1 MLVVTDLSGRTEA
14 LTDIK
19 GTEVNEEVNGD
30 FSMSFTSVYTDN
42 NAHSYPLL
50 TEEAIVDFE
59 GHEFRIKGLSE
70 DRFRKAV
77 KAPHIYFDLID
88 HQIYEING
96 GTKTIQEFFQIAL
109 AGSGWTFEILGQ
121 FGSKLIPNFG
131 EDNAVSLIKLICDVF
146 ECERKIEP
154 GKHLK
159 IYKEVGKDNDEQFR
173 YKHNVKT
180 LKKNV
185 DTSKLATII
194 KGYGGNGLEVIYT
207 SPNVSRYGERHAE
220 PVRDE
225 RFTVA
230 ESLIERCRQELI
242 DVPEITFDLEVTQ
255 LGFDADLGDKVW
267 TIYEPMDIEFQ
278 QRVMAK
284 KWFPFTNRTPVV
296 TLSNKKQSFVD
307 LLTETNIKINENQK
321 QVRSNIEQT
330 NERITLEVTSID
342 GKFAET
348 EARIEITEG
357 QIQSKVSYSDYT
369 GNTIT
374 SLITQDAYSISFLAQ
389 QLNLQGL
396 VTFENLDTPGQTVID
411 GGNLKTNS
419 VAAEKFYGN
428 VFNVG
433 NGVTST
439 NLKLT
444 TSDSDVHQIISN
456 QAMGFLI
463 ASSGSMRLRSNSGN
477 GIYTSGGPFVMES
490 GMRVD
495 GGVADFNVHVD
506 ANSLNAGSLT
516 LGGLNVATQNWV
528 ANLLPSDPVSWYNTY
543 NIRRGGAGIKFL
555 YGSSTVQARN
565 YWDDAYGT
573 FEGLAY
579 SNVSR
584 REEKKDIEPFG
595 QSALRLISETPVY
608 SYRYNSDLDSEP
620 KRVGLIYDEAPME
633 IMQFTGGIDVY
644 GMGSLMWKAIQELNY
659 ELNLLKGAA

>member
-1 MLVVTDLSGRTEA
+1 MLVITDLSGRTEA

-19 GTEVNEEVNGD
+19 GIEVNEEVNGD
-30 FSMSFTSVYTDN
+30 FSISFTSVFTDK

-59 GHEFRIKGLSE
+59 GHEFRIKVLSE

-77 KAPHIYFDLID
+77 KAPHIFFDLID
-88 HQIYEING
+88 HQVYDING

-109 AGSGWTFEILGQ
+109 AGSGWTFEIIGQ

-159 IYKEVGKDNDEQFR
+159 VYKEIGKDNDEQFR
-173 YKHNVKT
+173 YKHNIKT

-185 DTSKLATII
+185 DTSKLATVI

-230 ESLIERCRQELI
+230 ESLIERCRQDLI
-242 DVPEITFDLEVTQ
+242 DVPEVTFDLEVTQ

-267 TIYEPMDIEFQ
+267 TIYEPMDIKFQ

-284 KWFPFTNRTPVV
+284 KSFPYTNRTPVV

-307 LLTETNIKINENQK
+307 LLTETNIRINENQK

-396 VTFENLDTPGQTVID
+396 VTFENLDTPGQTVIE
-411 GGNLKTNS
+411 GGNLKTNTVS
-419 VAAEKFYGN
+419 AEKFYGN

-433 NGVTST
+433 NGVTNT

-444 TSDSDVHQIISN
+444 TSDNDVHQIISN
-456 QAMGFLI
+456 QSMGFLI

-506 ANSLNAGSLT
+506 ANSLNAGSMT
-516 LGGLNVATQNWV
+516 LGGLNVATQSWV
-528 ANLLPSDPVSWYNTY
+528 ASLLPSDPVSWYNTY

-555 YGSSTVQARN
+555 YGSSTIQARN

-595 QSALRLISETPVY
+595 QTALSLILETPVY

-633 IMQFTGGIDVY
+633 IMQFSGGIDVY
-644 GMGSLMWKAIQELNY
+644 GMSSLMWKAIQELNY

>member
-1 MLVVTDLSGRTEA
+1 MLVVTDLAGNSEV
-14 LTDIK
+14 LTDIN
-19 GTEVNEEVNGD
+19 GVEVNEEVNGD
-30 FSMSFTSVYTDN
+30 FSISFTSFFTER
-42 NAHSYPLL
+42 NAHSYPLAQ
-50 TEEAIVDFE
+50 EESTIELE
-59 GHEFRIKGLSE
+59 GHEYRIKKMDE
-70 DRFRKAV
+70 IRNRKTVHAR
-77 KAPHIYFDLID
+77 HIFFDLID
-88 HQIYEING
+88 NQIYTING
-96 GTKTIQEFFQIAL
+96 GTKTVDEFFTIAL
-109 AGSGWTFEILGQ
+109 EGTSWTFENVDVI
-121 FGSKLIPNFG
+121 GSKLIPNFG
-131 EDNAVSLIKLICDVF
+131 EDNTLSLIRLICQVF
-146 ECERKIEP
+146 ECEVKIDP
-154 GKHLK
+154 NRHLK
-159 IYKEVGKDNDEQFR
+159 IYKEIGEDNDEQFR
-173 YKHNVKT
+173 YKNNIKT
-180 LKKNV
+180 LKKSV
-185 DTSKLATII
+185 DTSKLATVI
-194 KGYGGNGLEVIYT
+194 KGYGGDGLEVTYT
-207 SPNVSRYGERHAE
+207 SPNVSIYGERHAE

-225 RFTVA
+225 RFTLA
-230 ESLIERCRQELI
+230 ESLLERCKQELI
-242 DVPEITFDLEVTQ
+242 DVPEVSIELEVTQ
-255 LGFDADLGDKVW
+255 LGFNAGLGDKVW
-267 TIYEPMDIEFQ
+267 TIYEPMNIEFQ
-278 QRVMAK
+278 QRILAR
-284 KWFPFTNRTPVV
+284 KWFPFTNRRPVV
-296 TLSNKKQSFVD
+296 TLSNKKKTFSD
-307 LLTETNIKINENQK
+307 LLTETRIEINENKK
-321 QVRSNIEQT
+321 QTRSKFEQT
-330 NERITLEVTSID
+330 NERINMEVEAIGGEFQSVRSQLEIQ
-342 GKFAET
+342 A
-348 EARIEITEG
+348 G
-357 QIQSKVSYSDYT
+357 QISSKVEQRDYN

-396 VTFENLDTPGQTVID
+396 VTFTNLETPGQTVID

-428 VFNVG
+428 IFNVG

-506 ANSLNAGSLT
+506 ANSLNAGSIT

-528 ANLLPSDPVSWYNTY
+528 ANLIPSDPVSWYNTY

-565 YWDDAYGT
+565 YWDNAYGT

-584 REEKKDIEPFG
+584 REEKKHIELFNKY
-595 QSALRLISETPVY
+595 ALPLIMDTPVY
-608 SYRYNSDLDSEP
+608 SYLYNSDLDTEP

-633 IMQFTGGIDVY
+633 IMQFSGGIDVY
-644 GMGSLMWKAIQELNY
+644 SMASLMWKAIQELYN